1 MRALRHAG
9 LGHAEDRAV
18 DPHKGGP
25 FLHMSIVPA
34 CMRLRYEP
42 EFPWEVEIYAP
53 KLEFYA
59 DDKRAML
66 RFLWMTNRPC

>member
-1 MRALRHAG
+1 MRHAG

-25 FLHMSIVPA
+25 FLHMSD
-34 CMRLRYEP
+34 EP